1 MDNQQRV
8 ADNDEYERDN
18 QENINRQARLDAM
31 PARQDAIARQ
41 VAQLQARLQ
50 RLENDGNIRRGQD
63 ENMPPLEGMDPAEDH
78 GGGRNKMSMRQKFM
92 NKMSIFKKSMS
103 KRYKNAK
110 HKMSMRKPKRKS
122 RRL

>member
-1 MDNQQRV
+1 MNNEQRV

-18 QENINRQARLDAM
+18 QENINRQARLNAM

-50 RLENDGNIRRGQD
+50 RLENDGNIRHGIN
-63 ENMPPLEGMDPAEDH
+63 ENMPPEEGMDPEVDF
-78 GGGRNKMSMRQKFM
+78 GGRRNKMSMRQKFM
-92 NKMSIFKKSMS
+92 NKISMFKKSMS
-103 KRYKNAK
+103 KRYKNTK
-110 HKMSMRKPKRKS
+110 HKMSKRKS